1 VTTCVC
7 VGDSDLALMMM
18 MMCRNKN
25 GRRKRR
31 LLPSAAET
39 ITRTTSRRRT
49 RTSLAND
56 SDASKAAVTALHT
69 NVLHMSHALINQLV
83 EIVPLLLLY
92 RARSIYKRL
101 FIHQN
106 TRSSLSL
113 SFSLILSHSHSL
125 SLMLCMYCIDTG
137 PTTINNI
144 CMRLGRYKVVEQICQ
159 LDHGDIQ
166 QHDPHDLHRWL

>member
-1 VTTCVC
+1 VYRSTSKGIDARWPVTTCVC

-106 TRSSLSL
+106 TRSSLS
-113 SFSLILSHSHSL
+113 FSLILTHSHS
-125 SLMLCMYCIDTG
+125 CCACIALTQ
-137 PTTINNI
+137 
-144 CMRLGRYKVVEQICQ
+144 V
-159 LDHGDIQ
+159 Q
-166 QHDPHDLHRWL
+166 QQSITFACA

>member
-1 VTTCVC
+1 VYRSTSKGIDARWPVTTCVC
-7 VGDSDLALMMM
+7 VGDSDLALLMMMM

-39 ITRTTSRRRT
+39 ITRTTSRRMT
-49 RTSLAND
+49 KTSLAND
-56 SDASKAAVTALHT
+56 SDASKAVTALHT

-106 TRSSLSL
+106 TRSSLS
-113 SFSLILSHSHSL
+113 FSLILTHSHS
-125 SLMLCMYCIDTG
+125 CCACIALTQ
-137 PTTINNI
+137 
-144 CMRLGRYKVVEQICQ
+144 V
-159 LDHGDIQ
+159 Q
-166 QHDPHDLHRWL
+166 QQSITFACA